1 MAEDNLQKHLD
12 AGRYGVPKINPDEQK
27 EYLGTFRERC
37 LLSMTIKEMRDKDN
51 EAGLLM
57 EIHKEPTARLLINGA
72 ISTSLQQRYMSIATK
87 EKVDFTIVSD
97 AVADTDSKIGLLL
110 VADYAVNVPV
120 IDVEKKYPELQK
132 DNESEQP
139 KEKSSFW
146 NRLFK

>member
-12 AGRYGVPKINPDEQK
+12 AGRYGAPKINPDEQK

-57 EIHKEPTARLLINGA
+57 EIQKEPTARLLINGA

-87 EKVDFTIVSD
+87 EKVDFTIVND
-97 AVADTDSKIGLLL
+97 AVADTESKIGLLL

>member
-1 MAEDNLQKHLD
+1 MAEDSLKKHLD
-12 AGRYGVPKINPDEQK
+12 AGRYGTPKINPDEQK

-57 EIHKEPTARLLINGA
+57 EIKKEPTARILINGA
-72 ISTSLQQRYMSIATK
+72 AATSLQQRYISIATK
-87 EKVDFTIVSD
+87 EKIDFTIVSD
-97 AVADTDSKIGLLL
+97 AVADNDSKIGLLL
-110 VADYAVNVPV
+110 VADYAVNVPI
-120 IDVEKKYPELQK
+120 IDVEEKYPDLQK
-132 DNESEQP
+132 HEESDKP

>member
-1 MAEDNLQKHLD
+1 MAEDNLKKHLD
-12 AGRYGVPKINPDEQK
+12 AGRYGSPKINPDEQR

-51 EAGLLM
+51 EAGLLL
-57 EIHKEPTARLLINGA
+57 EIQKEPTARLLINGA

-87 EKVDFTIVSD
+87 QNIDFTIVSD
-97 AVADTDSKIGLLL
+97 AVADNDSKIGLLV
-110 VADYAVNVPV
+110 VADYAVNLPV
-120 IDVEKKYPELQK
+120 IDVEEKYPELQK
-132 DNESEQP
+132 DDESEKP

>member
-1 MAEDNLQKHLD
+1 MAQDNLQKHLD
-12 AGRYGVPKINPDEQK
+12 AGRYGSPKINPDEQK

-57 EIHKEPTARLLINGA
+57 EIQKEPTARLLINGA

-87 EKVDFTIVSD
+87 HNIDFTIVND
-97 AVADTDSKIGLLL
+97 AVADNDSKIGLLV
-110 VADYAVNVPV
+110 VADYAVNIPE
-120 IDVEKKYPELQK
+120 IDVKKKYPDLQK
-132 DNESEQP
+132 NAESEKP
-139 KEKSSFW
+139 KEKSGFW

>member
-12 AGRYGVPKINPDEQK
+12 TGRYGTPKINPDEQK

-37 LLSMTIKEMRDKDN
+37 LLSMTIGEMQDKGN

-57 EIHKEPTARLLINGA
+57 EIKKEPSARILINGA
-72 ISTSLQQRYMSIATK
+72 VSTVLQQRYITIAVK
-87 EKVDFTIVSD
+87 EKIDFTVVSD
-97 AVADTDSKIGLLL
+97 AIADDDSKIGLLV
-110 VADYAVNVPV
+110 VADYAVDIPV
-120 IDVEKKYPELQK
+120 IDVEKKYPKLHETAK
-132 DNESEQP
+132 EEKP

>member
-1 MAEDNLQKHLD
+1 MADDGLKKHLD
-12 AGRYGVPKINPDEQK
+12 AGRYGTPKINPDEQK

-51 EAGLLM
+51 EAGLLL
-57 EIHKEPTARLLINGA
+57 EIQKEPTARLLINGA

-87 EKVDFTIVSD
+87 QNIDFTIVSD
-97 AVADTDSKIGLLL
+97 AVADNDSKIGLLV
-110 VADYAVNVPV
+110 VADYAVNLPV
-120 IDVEKKYPELQK
+120 IDVEEKYPELQK
-132 DNESEQP
+132 DDESEKP